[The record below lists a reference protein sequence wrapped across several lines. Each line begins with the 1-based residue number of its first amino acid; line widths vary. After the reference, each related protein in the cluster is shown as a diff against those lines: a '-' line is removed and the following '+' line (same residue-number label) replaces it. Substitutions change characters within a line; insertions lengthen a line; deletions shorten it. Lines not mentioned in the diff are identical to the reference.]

1 MKKETL
7 FDNSVAG
14 VIDDDGAAVLWP
26 TGSYGTDAEDMHAF
40 QYAKLKISQP
50 TSRIILISAE
60 HGMGRS
66 ATLSQTVLKSVSCGI
81 PARYFEFQGLNTDDA
96 HRQMREV
103 QRWCKLHRN
112 SRDVRKPRAVVA
124 CDNVCMGDEFEV
136 HRLAKIIRGLA
147 NENYMV
153 MVAMLPEGELL
164 AEQLGEA
171 MCLWSCDLRAPTP
184 EIEPERGVFEEFAQG
199 VPLLVSALNKIGIE
213 GWNEVA
219 ADPSYQ
225 EPMINLYESCVRDGM
240 MDEER
245 RLRCAMLL
253 MGHGGRNELE
263 SAVGAIE
270 EDLWRVQA
278 RDVPLLGV
286 DTIAETFRCVGA
298 HSHDCLNVAFSVLSN
313 MASPWPE
320 MVSSVANVLAEREDI
335 SRAGVVSLMCSD
347 EVERCSIGLRW
358 GARLINAGE
367 VAVAGSALETAR
379 KKGFH
384 TLEGYAETACILASL
399 NGFEPSEQELELMKN
414 EQDGLRTRR
423 AELAQW
429 CRSVLHG
436 NSMDNDMQARKE
448 DDAFARQLATHGTAL
463 AHVAQGRIHAAYEL
477 LLASDSS
484 DRVTTIGSSLVA
496 MDYLLCALLMGIVP
510 NRLDMQVIETS
521 VAFLERC
528 GLGRIASRHDLL
540 LRLGTILSGRLLQG
554 VDFEMPVQ
562 RAARE
567 GNDFVRGVF
576 LFAAGVSDMRIG
588 ALTRAHVRLEQ
599 AVMRFNALRLHKT
612 AKMARLVHCAV
623 RAQLGERI
631 SKSDLASC
639 KGVSRLFDDV
649 VQLLAVSLAQQKPKR
664 FASNGGWGAASQ
676 SREIHWILNILS
688 NDCGKV
694 SKRFRKVMPT
704 TWTDA
709 QIRIAAEVD
718 GFYGHIAA
726 SAHDPEVPHA
736 PSKRTNEQRV
746 EKGVTRH
753 VVEVR
758 MLGGFEVLV
767 EGTPIP
773 SNKLERRKAKA
784 LLALLVALPSHIAK
798 RYTIIESIWPAYD
811 YTSASKCV
819 YSATS
824 VLRAEFALA
833 LEKNKDIVLVIS
845 NKAQGTVSLNTSVI
859 TCDVDAFEEKAR
871 RLLDMEGV
879 DREVVSLCREV
890 EEIYRGDLFVP
901 PTDGMGIIQTRARD
915 LKALYADTMI
925 AGANAAL
932 NTGMKTLACRF
943 ARKAH
948 DIDNMREDA
957 MKTLVLCLCET
968 GRHVEA
974 GRFYERF
981 VGRVVDF
988 TRRPPSRRLRG
999 EIETLLSGCLPDMS
1013 ERLRNLDLPAVQL
1026 NEVDEDDGE
1035 TQEGQLRLNLDA
1047 DDSLEEG

>member
-1 MKKETL
+1 MNE
-7 FDNSVAG
+7 SIVYG
-14 VIDDDGAAVLWP
+14 VGASNMNLVKPDDSWS
-26 TGSYGTDAEDMHAF
+26 TRSYSPQEVDIQPF
-40 QYAKLKISQP
+40 RYATVKVNTP
-50 TSRIILISAE
+50 ASRILLISAE

-66 ATLSQTVLKSVSCGI
+66 TVLSQTVLEYVSRGV
-81 PARYFEFQGLNTDDA
+81 PARYFEFQGLNAEDA
-96 HRQMREV
+96 HKQMREV
-103 QRWCKLHRN
+103 QRWCKSQKQNIHMGI
-112 SRDVRKPRAVVA
+112 PRALVA
-124 CDNVCMGDEFEV
+124 CDNVCAGDEYDA

-147 NENYMV
+147 NANYMV
-153 MVAMLPEGELL
+153 MIAMLPEGEML

-171 MCLWSCDLRAPTP
+171 MCLWSCDLRAPFP
-184 EIEPERGVFEEFAQG
+184 EIEPERGVFNEYAQG
-199 VPLLVSALNKIGIE
+199 VPLLVNALNRIGVE
-213 GWNEVA
+213 GWSAVA
-219 ADPSYQ
+219 ADPCYQ

-240 MDEER
+240 MEEER
-245 RLRCAMLL
+245 RIRCAMLL
-253 MGHGGRNELE
+253 MGFGERGELE
-263 SAVGAIE
+263 SAVGEIE

-286 DTIAETFRCVGA
+286 DTIGETFRCVGA
-298 HSHDCLNVAFSVLSN
+298 HSNDCLNVAFSVLSN

-320 MVSSVANVLAEREDI
+320 MVSSVASVLAERDDI
-335 SRAGVVSLMCSD
+335 SRAGIVSLMCSD

-358 GARLINAGE
+358 GAKLINAGE
-367 VAVAGSALETAR
+367 VEVASSALEMAR
-379 KKGFH
+379 KRGLH
-384 TLEGYAETACILASL
+384 LLEGYAETACILASL
-399 NGFEPSEQELELMKN
+399 KGDEPTEQEVDLIKSEQN
-414 EQDGLRTRR
+414 GLRIRR

-429 CRSVLHG
+429 CRSVLYGHL
-436 NSMDNDMQARKE
+436 MDNDMQAREE
-448 DDAFARQLATHGTAL
+448 DDDFVRQLTTHGTAL
-463 AHVAQGRIHAAYEL
+463 AYMAQGRIHAAYEL

-484 DRVTTIGSSLVA
+484 DKAITIGSSVVA

-510 NRLDMQVIETS
+510 NRSDMQVMESS
-521 VAFLERC
+521 VVFLERC
-528 GLGRIASRHDLL
+528 GLGRIAARFDLL
-540 LRLGTILSGRLLQG
+540 LRLGTILAGRILRD
-554 VDFEMPVQ
+554 VDFEIPVQ

-576 LFAAGVSDMRIG
+576 LLAAGVSDMRIG
-588 ALTRAHVRLEQ
+588 ALTRAHVRLEH
-599 AVMRFNALRLHKT
+599 AVLRFNTLRLHKT
-612 AKMARLVHCAV
+612 AKMARLLHCAV

-631 SKSDLASC
+631 SKSDLTSC

-664 FASNGGWGAASQ
+664 FSSNGGWGATSQ
-676 SREIHWILNILS
+676 SREIHWVLNILS

-718 GFYGHIAA
+718 SFYGHIAA
-726 SAHDPEVPHA
+726 SANDSEVSYA
-736 PSKRTNEQRV
+736 PSKLPNEQRV
-746 EKGVTRH
+746 QKDATHH

-758 MLGGFEVLV
+758 MLGGFEIFV
-767 EGTPIP
+767 EGSPIP
-773 SNKLERRKAKA
+773 SNRLERRKAKA
-784 LLALLVALPSHIAK
+784 LLALLVALPGHVAK
-798 RYTIIESIWPAYD
+798 RYTIMESIWPAYD

-833 LEKNKDIVLVIS
+833 LEKKKEDIVLVIS

-859 TCDVDAFEEKAR
+859 SCDVDAFEEKAR

-879 DREVVSLCREV
+879 DREVVSLCRDI

-901 PTDGMGIIQTRARD
+901 PTDGMGIIHTRARD

-999 EIETLLSGCLPDMS
+999 EVETLLSGCLPDMS
-1013 ERLRNLDLPAVQL
+1013 ERLRNIDLHTVQYD
-1026 NEVDEDDGE
+1026 EVDEGDGGA
-1035 TQEGQLRLNLDA
+1035 QEGQLRFNLDA